1 MTHEEAAAALNDAM
15 TAIRG
20 ASDLLRP
27 HSALFEHYAQEKER
41 LESIGLLFDPTLFL
55 SRERREADAIIGP
68 TFDAA
73 RSFLCTIET
82 QTRRALEAAMQRADR
97 SNV

>member
-1 MTHEEAAAALNDAM
+1 MTREEAVTALNDAM

-20 ASDLLRP
+20 AADLLRP
-27 HSALFEHYAQEKER
+27 HSGLFERYAEEKER
-41 LESIGLLFDPTLFL
+41 LESVGLLFDPTLFL
-55 SRERREADAIIGP
+55 SRERRDADAIVGP

-73 RSFLCTIET
+73 RSFLGAIET